1 MAGERKYTRIPPE
14 STGDRILLNHSAVI
28 PYVSLENSHKWVTNE
43 DYWIN
48 NASPVLVH
56 LHQVIEETATT
67 GSLYFHYS
75 ATDDNNGVTATV
87 GVKIQDF
94 NNVDVATVSAGEYS
108 LYTNTTNLVGHNNPR
123 YGASVDRFG
132 SVNTRFAEGP
142 PEISAFGGLRTA
154 HHVLLAQYSFSK
166 SALTDEFVNSQE
178 GTGTKT
184 WIPGSIRMQV
194 EGTIGDRVTNTSNI
208 FHPYIPGTSTLFV
221 FAARLGDNTIP
232 GLARNWG
239 PFDATD
245 GFFFQ
250 QNGTKLRIIHR
261 WTINAPT
268 SSHLVEQ
275 GNWNIDTLDGSS
287 DPDKNPSGM
296 LIDVT
301 ATNTYW
307 VDFQFIGGGRTR
319 WGVFYKGERLVC
331 HEMYH
336 GNAESGAMTADG
348 NPISN
353 PNRPLCWA
361 IANIATD
368 ADGNNPNAAPAIM
381 HALGGA
387 VYLESDIDP
396 FVESSLHSYAR
407 SPYTIAAANTSTNY
421 AFTLS
426 PRSYNPAGLA
436 YLGLTAAQAEADS
449 SNTEVAVHENHTL
462 YSPTIIDVSS
472 YDSADDDVDRKVEV
486 RIFAKCI
493 MRGVSWSDVEFSTV
507 EVDVDGDH
515 LSHGPEIARYVIK
528 GHDRFNFNTILS
540 TIQNGTVKNGGD
552 QSFARDSQP
561 LASIDGQLDEE
572 GTGVTS
578 IVIQVKDHPV
588 WQNNK
593 HFFEDRGFV
602 NFRGLDGTETLTG
615 TGVSGSSLKTADGT
629 GYYLSLLSSN
639 KAWIYNALA
648 DIDDDRNARIVAL
661 DNVTGLDIG
670 DDINITAH
678 NSFARVIA
686 IDGFNVTVGGRDK
699 IIFDV
704 GTTGAVTWPG
714 GSGTISG
721 ITLSG
726 VGTYPMDYRTSLLA
740 ANAEGISPQNSI
752 VLDQNVLYGKPPHRI
767 AWTFMVRHLQ
777 AKSSNTATRWFINW
791 KERIQ

>member
-28 PYVSLENSHKWVTNE
+28 PYVSLENSHKWVLNE
-43 DYWIN
+43 EYVIN
-48 NASPVLVH
+48 NASPIDIH

-67 GSLYFHYS
+67 GLIYVHYS
-75 ATDDNNGVTATV
+75 ATEDHNGTLATI
-87 GVKIQDF
+87 GVKIQL
-94 NNVDVATVSAGEYS
+94 NGVDVATTAAGEYS
-108 LYTNTTNLVGHNNPR
+108 LYTNTTNLVGFNNPR
-123 YGASVDRFG
+123 YGANVDRFG
-132 SVNTRFAEGP
+132 SINTRFAEGP
-142 PEISAFGGLRTA
+142 PELNSFGGLRTSNQK
-154 HHVLLAQYSFSK
+154 VLAQYSFSK
-166 SALTDEFVNSQE
+166 SALNDEFVNSQE

-184 WIPGSIRMQV
+184 WIPGSIKMQV
-194 EGTIGDRVTNTSNI
+194 EGVTGDRVTNTSNM
-208 FHPYIPGTSTLFV
+208 FHPYVPGTSTLFV

-232 GLARNWG
+232 GVARNWG

-250 QNGTKLRIIHR
+250 QNGTKLRVVHR
-261 WTINAPT
+261 WTLNAPT
-268 SSHLVEQ
+268 SGHVIEQ
-275 GNWNIDTLDGSS
+275 ENWNIDTLDGSS

-301 ATNTYW
+301 TTNTYW

-336 GNAESGAMTADG
+336 GNAESGAMTADS

-368 ADGNNPNAAPAIM
+368 ADGNNPNAAPAVM
-381 HALGGA
+381 NALGGA
-387 VYLESDIDP
+387 VYLEADIDP
-396 FVESSLHSYAR
+396 FVESSLRSYSR

-421 AFTLS
+421 VFTLS
-426 PRSYNPAGLA
+426 PRTYNPAGLA
-436 YLGLTAAQAEADS
+436 YLGLTSAQAEADS
-449 SNTEVAVHENHTL
+449 SNNEVAVHENHTL
-462 YSPTIIDVSS
+462 YSPALLDVSS
-472 YDSADDDVDRKVEV
+472 YDSADDDADRKVEV
-486 RIFAKCI
+486 RVFAKCI
-493 MRGVSWSDVEFSTV
+493 IRGLSWSDVNFSTI

-515 LSHGPEIARYVIK
+515 VSHGPEIARFVIK
-528 GHDRFNFNTILS
+528 GHDKFDFS
-540 TIQNGTVKNGGD
+540 TIFSTVQNGTVKNGGD
-552 QSFARDSQP
+552 QSFARNAQP
-561 LASIDGQLDEE
+561 LASINGQADEE

-578 IVIQVKDHPV
+578 IVIQIKDHPL

-602 NFRGLDGTETLTG
+602 NFRGLDGTQTLTG
-615 TGVSGSSLKTADGT
+615 TGVVGSSLKTADGD
-629 GYYLSLLSSN
+629 GYYLSLLSGD

-648 DIDDDRNARIVAL
+648 DIDDDRNARIATL

-670 DDINITAH
+670 DVINITAGGH
-678 NSFARVIA
+678 TATVIA
-686 IDGFNVTVGGRDK
+686 INGLTATVDGRSSVT
-699 IIFDV
+699 FDV
-704 GTTGAVTWPG
+704 GTTGAATWPG

-726 VGTYPMDYRTSLLA
+726 VGTYPMDYRTNLSA
-740 ANAEGISPQNSI
+740 ANNEGISPQNSI
-752 VLDQNVLYGKPPHRI
+752 VLDQNVLYGRPPPRT
-767 AWTFMVRHLQ
+767 AWTFMARHLQ
-777 AKSSNTATRWFINW
+777 AKSSDTATRWSINW